1 MVTARIQIHSEDEI
15 DKEFF
20 REVLYSLAKKNIN
33 SKVNFQNWKCFYK

>member
-20 REVLYSLAKKNIN
+20 REVLYSLARKI
-33 SKVNFQNWKCFYK
+33 